1 MAVCAH
7 GVSSLS
13 AARIGHSS
21 SVPWPGQAATSC
33 ERSVH
38 ALQFGHAVRDVLQP
52 GLCRVAHAAHV
63 VRVAVAERQQVGD
76 FFQGESQRRG
86 AADEAQ
92 PAQVLLGEDAVAPA
106 ERAAVG
112 SNCWRS

>member
-1 MAVCAH
+1 
-7 GVSSLS
+7 
-13 AARIGHSS
+13 
-21 SVPWPGQAATSC
+21 
-33 ERSVH
+33 
-38 ALQFGHAVRDVLQP
+38 
-52 GLCRVAHAAHV
+52 
-63 VRVAVAERQQVGD
+63 VAVAERQQVGD
-76 FFQGESQRRG
+76 FFQGESQRLG